1 MLIYDPS
8 KYKGLLFPTGDTW
21 HPDIPSA
28 QGGLGHQLSFPFGR
42 CVACY
47 DDLAHST
54 FGQSCGGNLGRG
66 EIVSKWHG
74 CWRCGCSFDKFMNS
88 GLESLEVFYCLIHPA
103 NKKCGPYF
111 FTNKR

>member
-1 MLIYDPS
+1 MLNFGGVIYDPS
-8 KYKGLLFPTGDTW
+8 KYKACYFLRGTRGTLRF
-21 HPDIPSA
+21 SA

-54 FGQSCGGNLGRG
+54 FGQSGGGKPGKG
-66 EIVSKWHG
+66 EIVSKRHG

-88 GLESLEVFYCLIHPA
+88 GLESLEVFY
-103 NKKCGPYF
+103 
-111 FTNKR
+111 